1 MISITLSTA
10 PFQAAPI
17 TILFTPCLDKKRQ
30 LTCLPAPSLTHSHL
44 MLLPELFFKN
54 HVRPQKIYLEPLLR
68 LPTAYRINR
77 HASDWHTRPYAMEP
91 KVIVTNCY
99 TIREEGMASHPS
111 ILAWRSPVDRGARGL
126 QSLGWQR
133 AGQD

>member
-1 MISITLSTA
+1 MS
-10 PFQAAPI
+10 
-17 TILFTPCLDKKRQ
+17 D
-30 LTCLPAPSLTHSHL
+30 
-44 MLLPELFFKN
+44 
-54 HVRPQKIYLEPLLR
+54 PQKIYLEPLLS

-111 ILAWRSPVDRGARGL
+111 ILACRRPVDRGAVGYSPWGGKESDRTKRL
-126 QSLGWQR
+126 STVHTVCASYKIIMTTYHIINEVRSMIHQSADSTTTL
-133 AGQD
+133 